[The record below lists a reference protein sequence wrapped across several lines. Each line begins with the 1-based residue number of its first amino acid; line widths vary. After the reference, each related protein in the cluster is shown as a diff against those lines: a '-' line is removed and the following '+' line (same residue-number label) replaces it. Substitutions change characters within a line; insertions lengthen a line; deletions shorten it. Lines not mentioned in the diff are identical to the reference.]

1 MLLVIRARAFGEGF
15 RGFKCSKRTDGC
27 EAPTGH
33 VRRDGWCGA
42 HGGRSVTKDFIRA
55 MLFAI

>member
-1 MLLVIRARAFGEGF
+1 MLLDIRARAFGEGL

-27 EAPTGH
+27 EAPTGR

-55 MLFAI
+55 ML